1 MNVLYNT
8 KNFNTIG
15 IDNPYLLMDENMVY
29 VNRKWIN
36 QRNITLQGNIT
47 GNYNEINHRQ
57 TGLIGLLGQDFKSL
71 QVDNLNFDY
80 CKINNISFEQSKYQ
94 NILNFSV
101 SLLSYG
107 NEFNTI
113 NSGVIDPVNEINI
126 TENNNGIFS
135 VSQNISARGINK
147 STAALNAAK
156 TFVQNL
162 EGIDKYNISNLTQ
175 FNTNISS
182 NYILKTRA
190 ESIDRING
198 SYGIKADYVFDS
210 SLNDMSLSSGVAQ
223 YTIDFRSGFR
233 DDFATASIKGTID
246 YNKDF
251 YPNST
256 AFAAYAQSN
265 FQSKAASVL
274 GSANA
279 IPEAFNI
286 SIEKGKLDFDITY
299 INNTIV
305 QPYFDYR
312 LSFKYDKIYSK
323 TTIDISGPVIA
334 KGNLKEK
341 NLQLDNFLAAIPN
354 IETYLY
360 NIVNTAYSTWAST
373 VVGNTYILRSR
384 ANGLSV
390 RRNLPNGTLEI
401 SASFD
406 DGISAAPNFISNS
419 FNINYN
425 PSIEMY
431 YPRPNCLE
439 NGYYVILDP
448 KISTLPNISVKANG
462 LLEKDKELLAESSM
476 KSFRDTIK
484 SACDSNLAQT
494 EVIRG
499 ENINFNNSASLL
511 QADIN
516 SSYTSK
522 TVNYKHS
529 KVVRS
534 VI

>member
-1 MNVLYNT
+1 
-8 KNFNTIG
+8 
-15 IDNPYLLMDENMVY
+15 
-29 VNRKWIN
+29 
-36 QRNITLQGNIT
+36 
-47 GNYNEINHRQ
+47 
-57 TGLIGLLGQDFKSL
+57 
-71 QVDNLNFDY
+71 
-80 CKINNISFEQSKYQ
+80 
-94 NILNFSV
+94 
-101 SLLSYG
+101 
-107 NEFNTI
+107 
-113 NSGVIDPVNEINI
+113 
-126 TENNNGIFS
+126 
-135 VSQNISARGINK
+135 
-147 STAALNAAK
+147 
-156 TFVQNL
+156 
-162 EGIDKYNISNLTQ
+162 
-175 FNTNISS
+175 
-182 NYILKTRA
+182 
-190 ESIDRING
+190 
-198 SYGIKADYVFDS
+198 
-210 SLNDMSLSSGVAQ
+210 
-223 YTIDFRSGFR
+223 
-233 DDFATASIKGTID
+233 
-246 YNKDF
+246 
-251 YPNST
+251 
-256 AFAAYAQSN
+256 
-265 FQSKAASVL
+265 
-274 GSANA
+274 
-279 IPEAFNI
+279 
-286 SIEKGKLDFDITY
+286 LDFDITY

-323 TTIDISGPVIA
+323 TTIDISGPVIV

-341 NLQLDNFLAAIPN
+341 NLQLDSFLAGIPN

-425 PSIEMY
+425 PSIEIY
-431 YPRPNCLE
+431 YPRPNCLD

-462 LLEKDKELLAESSM
+462 LLEKDKELFAESSI

-484 SACDSNLAQT
+484 SACDNNLART